1 MSDEYADILSNVS
14 KSKLKL
20 KTDDHSSLKKKKKK
34 KSKDK
39 DKEREKIANTSVDT
53 IKISSGSSGK
63 PSMSI
68 ILCRKLMNF
77 YKSGESS
84 GVRYTKA
91 EMAFKKQQ
99 EAIQKKRILDK
110 AKMTH
115 KQKVEKFNEHLD
127 SLSEHFDIQ
136 KVSWTK

>member
-1 MSDEYADILSNVS
+1 MDEYAEVLKNVS

-20 KTDDHSSLKKKKKK
+20 KTDIDKSKKKKK

-39 DKEREKIANTSVDT
+39 DKDKDKISMTSLET
-53 IKISSGSSGK
+53 IKIVGTSSGSSG
-63 PSMSI
+63 I
-68 ILCRKLMNF
+68 Q
-77 YKSGESS
+77 
-84 GVRYTKA
+84 YTKA
-91 EMAFKKQQ
+91 ELAFKKQQ
-99 EAIQKKRILDK
+99 EEIKNKRIMEK